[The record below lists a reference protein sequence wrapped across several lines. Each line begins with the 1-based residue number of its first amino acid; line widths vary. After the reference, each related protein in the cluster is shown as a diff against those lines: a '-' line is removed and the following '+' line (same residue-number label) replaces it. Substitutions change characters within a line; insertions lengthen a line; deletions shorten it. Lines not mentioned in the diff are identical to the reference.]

1 MTLVLRGLPEP
12 LAARLRAYQAE
23 TGQRPREAALT
34 LLTAALDARA
44 ARQRGAAVR
53 WDGTTAEDRR
63 RMTAPARAAR
73 QRTKKMRAARWA
85 KS

>member
-1 MTLVLRGLPEP
+1 MPTLVLRGLPEP
-12 LAARLRAYQAE
+12 LVARLRAYQAE
-23 TGQRPREAALT
+23 TGQRPREAALA
-34 LLTAALDARA
+34 LLAAALDARA

-63 RMTAPARAAR
+63 
-73 QRTKKMRAARWA
+73 QRTEKMRAARWA